1 MYRKHRERQA
11 AAAGGPNGRAHSSDS
26 LQEED
31 YGDYSF
37 SDYQAAGPSLPEGGE
52 EEDMEGGEEEEEEEM
67 EDEEGQESKA
77 GLQQMDQ
84 RMTAAASSGLYSLGH
99 EAATKLIGRPQIQL
113 SHVR

>member
-52 EEDMEGGEEEEEEEM
+52 EEDMEQENSILYMRTGNRIM
-67 EDEEGQESKA
+67 ETG
-77 GLQQMDQ
+77 
-84 RMTAAASSGLYSLGH
+84 
-99 EAATKLIGRPQIQL
+99 
-113 SHVR
+113 